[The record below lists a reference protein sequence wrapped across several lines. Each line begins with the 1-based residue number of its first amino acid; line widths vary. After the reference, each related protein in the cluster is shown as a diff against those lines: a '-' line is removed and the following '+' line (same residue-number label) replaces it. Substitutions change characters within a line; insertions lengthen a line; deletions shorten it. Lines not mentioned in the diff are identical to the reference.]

1 MVTSIFAGLVFTP
14 LEDVI
19 CSRSTMDF
27 TPNLFLFSF
36 SPFLRIFKNTLF
48 KGSLYL
54 ARFLLLTII
63 SSWDLA
69 LLGKNG
75 GNFSFGILC
84 WLSKFSWAI
93 FWSKNVLR
101 GCRKLGDS
109 SFPHLLLFVNIPR
122 KHLVLKKKQ
131 AQDIYENIYATVG
144 SSRCF
149 TFIALFNGRGS
160 RQMRNFP
167 FDFSLIRKL
176 FIQSVV
182 LFVQ

>member
-54 ARFLLLTII
+54 PRFLPLTII
-63 SSWDLA
+63 SSWELA

-75 GNFSFGILC
+75 GNFSFGKLR
-84 WLSKFSWAI
+84 WLSKFRWAI

-101 GCRKLGDS
+101 ECRKLGDA

-122 KHLVLKKKQ
+122 KHLVLKKKASTRHLWKYLRNGGEFKVFYFYSIVQ
-131 AQDIYENIYATVG
+131 W
-144 SSRCF
+144 SR
-149 TFIALFNGRGS
+149 IEANA
-160 RQMRNFP
+160 
-167 FDFSLIRKL
+167 
-176 FIQSVV
+176 
-182 LFVQ
+182 